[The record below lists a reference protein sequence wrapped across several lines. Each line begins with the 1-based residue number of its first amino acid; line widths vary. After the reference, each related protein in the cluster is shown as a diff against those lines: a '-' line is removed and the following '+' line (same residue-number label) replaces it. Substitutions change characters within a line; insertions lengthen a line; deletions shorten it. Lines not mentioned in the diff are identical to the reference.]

1 MRLTYLLTLLIGYYG
16 DPSLGSEIPC
26 SKCMCP
32 GGEGS
37 GYQHASTCSL
47 DQRTKAMICD
57 CPPEFAGDRCEE
69 CAINHY
75 GNPLVANG
83 TCTSCLEGCN
93 YSIDMEIPGSCD
105 ADTGRCLKCQY
116 DTEGDSCERCA
127 KGFHGNAVEHSCV
140 ACTCNW
146 LGADRNATEPC
157 NRQTGQCPCLPNVI
171 GESCDQCAQDHW
183 KLASGVGCEPCMCDN
198 EGSLSPQCNE
208 FDGQCQ
214 CIAGRGGKRCDQ
226 CPDLYYGDP
235 VVQCFACDCNP
246 DGSETLQ
253 CDPTSGQCVCLEGIT
268 GLKCDRCDRGTT
280 GDLPNCVPCGECFDN
295 WDSIVKTLRERT
307 NDMLVQVNVTKSQ
320 GAVGVFDEQFQKI
333 EDTLEKI
340 QMIINN
346 FNKSEASLDEM
357 ELSLDQIRLLL
368 ESAQSEIAVLDN
380 NFKETNK
387 EVAQTESHLS
397 ALELQIAE
405 LLQFAQAQKIDV
417 DKAVQEDIVG
427 AYKTIQANEQLS
439 QSYLDEA
446 SQTKDLVTEA
456 LALQNDTIDMLEA
469 NDEEFT
475 NKTQENTEAL
485 DEFDQQL
492 AEIKLATL
500 EDINK
505 LVCDVKSPF
514 LPDQYCDVACG
525 GGGCGSCGEG
535 NSCTNGAQG
544 KVISAMNT
552 IAQAEDVANNK
563 TLSANSL
570 KKEFEDANVEADV
583 TLAAANESN
592 IAAAAVLE
600 EATSANISLTD
611 TLNTIG
617 EFLGEDKVT
626 PQDVVAVAER
636 VLELNISVELGKIEA
651 LANQINETIKNLTN
665 IDQILNET
673 AADLATSEKLKE
685 RADNASKAANEILQ
699 QVNNLNKKLSD
710 ARKAQNDS
718 AVAISNAKEDIAET
732 RESLKAIGDT
742 MTSASKKARALRTLV
757 NNLYV
762 EVKNLGTINTANGQ
776 NVDQAKSEAE
786 LARRH
791 ADQAELDSK
800 TIESNYTGVP
810 EKIAER
816 HNASLSAYER
826 SVALLKRAGQLAT
839 SLTSNNITLTT
850 MNKQLEDNEKHM
862 TGLQKEIDR
871 LTAQVDAHI
880 ITLTAAETHH
890 STCEATDTTT

>member
-1 MRLTYLLTLLIGYYG
+1 
-16 DPSLGSEIPC
+16 
-26 SKCMCP
+26 
-32 GGEGS
+32 
-37 GYQHASTCSL
+37 
-47 DQRTKAMICD
+47 MICD